1 MSTAQCKEEKM
12 MYLLLNL
19 LISCF
24 SLCSMENNLEHFEKN
39 KINIEKIRFPMNNN
53 QTLKFI
59 RDVSDSLML
68 TNVVFLTN
76 QKDDFKKSIEVLK
89 QLASSS
95 LRISFQE
102 NFQNG
107 FSSIERTQTLIF
119 CFEVYCDID
128 KVNRVIY

>member
-19 LISCF
+19 LIACF

-53 QTLKFI
+53 KTLKFI
-59 RDVSDSLML
+59 RDLSDSLML

-128 KVNRVIY
+128 KVN

>member
-1 MSTAQCKEEKM
+1 M

>member
-24 SLCSMENNLEHFEKN
+24 SLCSMENNLEHFE
-39 KINIEKIRFPMNNN
+39 MNNN